1 MLHWHVWLPYTGRS
15 SKKSSEQSLE
25 TETTLTQEISAALAV
40 STHQGREDR
49 RIPVL
54 VLLQCSLA
62 DAYSALSVSLA
73 GMPSVTFEDL
83 ILISN
88 ESPGADDLV
97 PPRFKQVQSDEL
109 VQAQGC
115 LCCSMRSE
123 LAQVLSQIF
132 LQVLRRE
139 VPVVRLI
146 VVITTAGDANPLGQT
161 LRHAPFLSQRYR
173 LAASHHLPIK
183 ST

>member
-1 MLHWHVWLPYTGRS
+1 
-15 SKKSSEQSLE
+15 LE

-54 VLLQCSLA
+54 VMLQCSLA
-62 DAYSALSVSLA
+62 SASSALSTALA
-73 GMPSVTFEDL
+73 GMGSITFDDL
-83 ILISN
+83 ILISS
-88 ESPGADDLV
+88 EAADANGLM
-97 PPRFKQVQSDEL
+97 PPRFKQVETDEL

-123 LAQVLSQIF
+123 LAQVLSQMF

-139 VPVVRLI
+139 IPAVRL
-146 VVITTAGDANPLGQT
+146 VVIVTDANDAKPLEQT
-161 LRHAPFLSQRYR
+161 LRHAPFLGQRYR
-173 LAASHHLPIK
+173 LAASHRLPPE
-183 ST
+183 SA